1 MTAMRDLPSFFQQFM
16 VQTLGWCH
24 CKNGLG
30 LLLLEGWL
38 GGTNGNMLKDYYQI
52 TKPRIIM
59 SNLIATF
66 GGYALA
72 TQWHVDWLTLFAAV
86 IGTALVMACS
96 TVMNNYLDRD
106 LDVLM
111 KRTEARALPMGRLK
125 PSHVFGYAAALGI
138 IGTVLLATLVNIL
151 TAGLGL
157 LGMFVYIVIYT
168 LWLKRHSTWS
178 TSIGGISGAMPPV
191 MGYTAAV
198 GTLDIGAWLLFALL
212 FLWQPPHFWSLGIR
226 KREEYREAGFPLL
239 PVVKGVL
246 RTKIQ
251 MIPYIVLLIPA
262 TILFYQKGFVGYL
275 FLIPTLVMNVYWL
288 YHSILGFKSKDDQVW
303 AKKNFYFSI
312 IYLMVAF
319 ILMVVDS
326 AV

>member
-1 MTAMRDLPSFFQQFM
+1 MMF
-16 VQTLGWCH
+16 
-24 CKNGLG
+24 
-30 LLLLEGWL
+30 
-38 GGTNGNMLKDYYQI
+38 KDYYHI
-52 TKPRIIM
+52 TKPRIII

-72 TQWHVDWLTLFAAV
+72 TQWEVDLLTLVAAV
-86 IGTALVMACS
+86 IGAALVMACS

-111 KRTEARALPMGRLK
+111 KRTESRALPMGRLK
-125 PSHVFGYAAALGI
+125 PSHVFLYAASLGV
-138 IGTVLLATLVNIL
+138 IGTILLATFVNLV
-151 TAGLGL
+151 TAALGL

-191 MGYTAAV
+191 MGYTAAT
-198 GTLDIGAWLLFALL
+198 GSIDAGAWLLFLLL

-226 KREEYREAGFPLL
+226 KREEYGNAGFPLL

-251 MIPYIVLLIPA
+251 MIPYVVLLLPA
-262 TILFYQKGFVGYL
+262 TVLFFNYGLVGYL
-275 FLIPTLVMNVYWL
+275 FLIPTLALNLYWL
-288 YHSILGFKSKDDQVW
+288 YHCILGFKAADDAVW
-303 AKKNFYFSI
+303 AKKNFYLSI
-312 IYLMVAF
+312 TYLMIAF

-326 AV
+326 AF

>member
-1 MTAMRDLPSFFQQFM
+1 
-16 VQTLGWCH
+16 
-24 CKNGLG
+24 
-30 LLLLEGWL
+30 
-38 GGTNGNMLKDYYQI
+38 MLKDYIHI
-52 TKPRIIM
+52 TKTRIII
-59 SNLIATF
+59 SNLVAAF

-72 TQWHVDWLTLFAAV
+72 SQWQVEWRVLIFAML
-86 IGTALVMACS
+86 GTALVMACS

-111 KRTEARALPMGRLK
+111 KRTESRALPMGRLK
-125 PSHVFGYAAALGI
+125 PRSVFIYSASLGV
-138 IGTVLLATLVNIL
+138 IGTVLLAWQVNLL
-151 TAGLGL
+151 TALLGL

-191 MGYTAAV
+191 MGYTAFT
-198 GTLDIGAWLLFALL
+198 GELDLGAWLLFALL
-212 FLWQPPHFWSLGIR
+212 FLWQPPHFWSLAIR
-226 KREEYREAGFPLL
+226 KREEYGAAGFPLL

-251 MIPYIVLLIPA
+251 MIPYVIVLIPA
-262 TILFYQKGFVGYL
+262 TILFYSYGYVGKL
-275 FLIPTLVMNVYWL
+275 FLIPTLALNLYWL
-288 YHSILGFKSKDDQVW
+288 YHCLTGFRAKDDNIW
-303 AKKNFYFSI
+303 AKSNFYLSI
-312 IYLMVAF
+312 TFLMIAF

>member
-1 MTAMRDLPSFFQQFM
+1 
-16 VQTLGWCH
+16 
-24 CKNGLG
+24 
-30 LLLLEGWL
+30 
-38 GGTNGNMLKDYYQI
+38 MLKDYIHI
-52 TKPRIIM
+52 TKPRIIL

-72 TQWHVDWLTLFAAV
+72 SKWQVQEQWGTLLFAVLGA
-86 IGTALVMACS
+86 ALVMACS

-111 KRTEARALPMGRLK
+111 KRTESRALPMGRLK
-125 PSHVFGYAAALGI
+125 PYAVFMYSSLLGI
-138 IGTVLLATLVNIL
+138 TGLVVLTFGVNVKTAILGFIGI
-151 TAGLGL
+151 
-157 LGMFVYIVIYT
+157 FVYIVIYT

-191 MGYTAAV
+191 IGYMAYKDAFD
-198 GTLDIGAWLLFALL
+198 LGAWLLFALL
-212 FLWQPPHFWSLGIR
+212 FLWQPPHFWSLAIR
-226 KREEYREAGFPLL
+226 KREEYRAAGFPLL

-251 MIPYIVLLIPA
+251 MIPYVVALIPA
-262 TILFYQKGFVGYL
+262 IVLFYHFGYVGLL
-275 FLIPTLVMNVYWL
+275 FLIPTLVLNVYWL
-288 YHSILGFKSKDDQVW
+288 YHCILGFYTRDDQVW

-312 IYLMVAF
+312 LFLMVAF

-326 AV
+326 AI